1 MAHDIDSK
9 LVRKL
14 AKLLD
19 ETGLGELE
27 FSTGDWRIRVARP
40 ATPVLAQPVPVP
52 TASAVPAAEPQP
64 VADHPGALKS
74 PMVGIAYLT
83 PDPNSPP
90 FVSVGSVVA
99 EGDTVMII
107 EAMKVMN
114 SIPAHRSGTIK
125 QILISANAPVEF
137 GQILMV
143 IE

>member
-1 MAHDIDSK
+1 
-9 LVRKL
+9 
-14 AKLLD
+14 LLD

-27 FSTGDWRIRVARP
+27 FATGDWRIRVARP
-40 ATPVLAQPVPVP
+40 AIPVLAQPVPIP
-52 TASAVPAAEPQP
+52 TAAPAAEPQP